1 MSCVVADASPLIA
14 LARIEELSILQ
25 ALYGE
30 VLVPSRVFAE
40 LRIGGD
46 RPGAKILNGAHQAGW
61 LQVVE
66 TGADLASLRAI
77 PLDLG
82 EAEAIWLAE
91 QRKDLRFLLIDER
104 RGRQLARQRG
114 LAVVGTGG
122 VLLVAK
128 QQKLILE
135 VRPYLQKLFDIGYFL
150 APGLHQEILRLAG
163 ETA

>member
-14 LARIEELSILQ
+14 LSRIDGLTFLET
-25 ALYGE
+25 LYEE

-40 LRIGGD
+40 LRIDGGL
-46 RPGAKILNGAHQAGW
+46 PGAKSLKSAHQAGW
-61 LQVVE
+61 LKVIE
-66 TGADLASLRAI
+66 TGVDLDVLRSI

-91 QRKDLRFLLIDER
+91 QRQDLRFLLIDER

-122 VLLVAK
+122 VLLIAK
-128 QQKLILE
+128 QQGLVPE
-135 VRPYLQKLFDIGYFL
+135 VRSYLEKLHRIGYFL
-150 APGLHQEILRLAG
+150 APGLRDEILRLAA
-163 ETA
+163 ERA